1 MALTQASKEGI
12 WVRRFP
18 DQISTVGGE
27 GERKAPITLCA
38 DNQGSMALAK
48 NPEFH
53 SRTKHIS
60 IQQHFI
66 REKVENEE
74 VQLQYLPTGDMLAD
88 LLTKALP
95 REKVERFRRDM
106 GIYEA

>member
-1 MALTQASKEGI
+1 MALTQACKEAL
-12 WVRRFP
+12 WVKRFVREIA
-18 DQISTVGGE
+18 DISGQAKITS
-27 GERKAPITLCA
+27 PITIFA

-66 REKVENEE
+66 REK
-74 VQLQYLPTGDMLAD
+74 G
-88 LLTKALP
+88 K
-95 REKVERFRRDM
+95 RRSN
-106 GIYEA
+106 

>member
-1 MALTQASKEGI
+1 MEEIGEI
-12 WVRRFP
+12 
-18 DQISTVGGE
+18 GGE
-27 GERKAPITLCA
+27 AKKPMPITIFG

-66 REKVENEE
+66 REKLEEEE
-74 VQLQYLPTGDMLAD
+74 VHPEYLPTGDMVAD

-95 REKVERFRRDM
+95 REKVERLRKLM
-106 GIYEA
+106 GIHEI